1 MVVFPIFHGVYEHL
15 YTKSVNSVIRAVWG
29 YLKLNRYLIQSAFY
43 NSTQDLPQKNRVIEK
58 YTFLMNWN
66 NKKFIFWNIFL
77 GKLIQTKKPTS
88 NFFFKM
94 ALHILLTPWSR
105 GSSFKVILRG
115 KKKVLWIFALVLYL
129 FIKIEDTELF
139 FIVISQTKIFFFI
152 DLLLK
157 EPVSYLN
164 QR

>member
-115 KKKVLWIFALVLYL
+115 KIESSMNFCFGFISFYKNWRYRTVFYCHKSNENFFLYR
-129 FIKIEDTELF
+129 FIT
-139 FIVISQTKIFFFI
+139 
-152 DLLLK
+152 
-157 EPVSYLN
+157 
-164 QR
+164 